1 MKQNNMKEQEIID
14 LGFEKEFIE
23 EFDGDEAYYYALDVV
38 KGICLITPDSDYV
51 KDDNWTVE
59 ILEPSPSVVFT
70 DINEVKQFIDI
81 IKRNIVK
88 Q

>member
-1 MKQNNMKEQEIID
+1 MKEQEIID

-23 EFDGDEAYYYALDVV
+23 EFEGDETYYYVIDVV
-38 KGICLITPDSDYV
+38 DGITLITPDSDYV

-59 ILEPSPSVVFT
+59 MFDTSPGIVFT

-81 IKRNIVK
+81 IKRNTVK